1 MHIGLFTPMLLSPTP
16 GGAERATHELA
27 LGMHGLGH
35 QVSLLYNC
43 EFDLSAQKPFY
54 KPQLGIRYERLPLAQ
69 ENRLFPE
76 AVALLKKLRLDVL
89 CAFVWDYNGI
99 LAEMFAKCAGIPF
112 VYAERSAPDMVV
124 NRFWNARDHALCVR
138 EASGIVLQMES
149 YRKEYPPELQERIA
163 IIPNSIRP
171 ASDVAAPGDEG
182 ANPKIILAV
191 GKMRESL
198 KNFSALL
205 CAFALLAP
213 RFPDWKLCLCGD
225 GADMDLYKELAAK
238 LGIQDNVLFRGNVL
252 QIGAEYAAAHIFC
265 IPSLS
270 EGFPNVLGEAQ
281 TYGLP
286 AVGFAACTGV
296 NELIVDG
303 ENGFLAPE
311 STETA
316 LAQRLMPLMKNAKLR
331 RLMGAKALENSA
343 QFNAA
348 RVYGLWEALF
358 LRHAA
363 GHAASDPA

>member
-27 LGMHGLGH
+27 LGLNGHGH
-35 QVSLLYNC
+35 QVTLLYTC
-43 EFDLSAQKPFY
+43 KFDLSEQKPFY
-54 KPQLGIRYERLPLAQ
+54 KPQLGIRYERLPLGQ
-69 ENRLFPE
+69 ESRLFPE
-76 AVALLKKLRLDVL
+76 AVGLLKKLQMDVL
-89 CAFVWDYNGI
+89 CGFVWDYSGL
-99 LAEMFAKCAGIPF
+99 LAEMFAKYAGIPF
-112 VYAERSAPDMVV
+112 IYAERSAPDLVI
-124 NRFWNARDHALCVR
+124 NRFWNARDHAQCVR

-149 YRKEYPPELQERIA
+149 YRKEYPPELQEKIA

-171 ASDVAAPGDEG
+171 ASVIASPGDEG

-191 GKMRESL
+191 GKMCESL

-225 GADMDLYKELAAK
+225 GADMDIYKDMASK
-238 LGIQDNVLFRGNVL
+238 LGIRDVVLFRGNVQ
-252 QIGAEYAAAHIFC
+252 QIGAEYAASHIFC

-281 TYGLP
+281 THGLP

-311 STETA
+311 TTEASLA
-316 LAQRLMPLMKNAKLR
+316 LSLMPLMKNAKLR
-331 RLMGAKALENSA
+331 QLMGAKALDNSA
-343 QFNAA
+343 KFNGA
-348 RVYGLWEALF
+348 RVYELWEALF
-358 LRHAA
+358 QRYIHFHAT
-363 GHAASDPA
+363 SK

>member
-1 MHIGLFTPMLLSPTP
+1 
-16 GGAERATHELA
+16 
-27 LGMHGLGH
+27 
-35 QVSLLYNC
+35 
-43 EFDLSAQKPFY
+43 
-54 KPQLGIRYERLPLAQ
+54 
-69 ENRLFPE
+69 
-76 AVALLKKLRLDVL
+76 
-89 CAFVWDYNGI
+89 
-99 LAEMFAKCAGIPF
+99 
-112 VYAERSAPDMVV
+112 
-124 NRFWNARDHALCVR
+124 
-138 EASGIVLQMES
+138 
-149 YRKEYPPELQERIA
+149 
-163 IIPNSIRP
+163 
-171 ASDVAAPGDEG
+171 
-182 ANPKIILAV
+182 
-191 GKMRESL
+191 
-198 KNFSALL
+198 
-205 CAFALLAP
+205 
-213 RFPDWKLCLCGD
+213 
-225 GADMDLYKELAAK
+225 MDLYKELAAK

>member
-27 LGMHGLGH
+27 QGLNGLGY
-35 QVSLLYNC
+35 QVTLLYTC
-43 EFDLSAQKPFY
+43 EFDLSEQKPFY
-54 KPQLGIRYERLPLAQ
+54 KPQLGMRYERLPLAQ

-76 AVALLKKLRLDVL
+76 AVSLLKKLRMDVL
-89 CAFVWDYNGI
+89 CAFVWDYNGL
-99 LAEMFAKCAGIPF
+99 LAEMFAKYAGIPF
-112 VYAERSAPDMVV
+112 IYAERSAPDLVV
-124 NRFWNARDHALCVR
+124 NRFWNARDHARCVK

-149 YRKEYPPELQERIA
+149 YRKKYPRDLQEKIA

-171 ASDVAAPGDEG
+171 ASGVAAPGDEG

-191 GKMRESL
+191 GKMCESL

-225 GADMDLYKELAAK
+225 GADMDIYKDMALK
-238 LGIQDNVLFRGNVL
+238 LGIQGEVIFRGNVL
-252 QIGAEYAAAHIFC
+252 QIGAEYAASHIFC

-281 TYGLP
+281 THGLP
-286 AVGFAACTGV
+286 AVGLAACSGV

-311 STETA
+311 NTETA
-316 LAQRLMPLMKNAKLR
+316 LAQCLMPLMENAKLR
-331 RLMGAKALENSA
+331 RLMGAKALENSVRFDPA
-343 QFNAA
+343 LVL
-348 RVYGLWEALF
+348 RLWETLF
-358 LRHAA
+358 QRHAA
-363 GHAASDPA
+363 QSRSQAKV